1 MALWLAA
8 CGMCGACAG
17 GTPGSTDAGGLAPP
31 ESAFDAAA
39 FSSPPGEALAFGA
52 EDGPL
57 RNYFARQGP
66 AAAHVL
72 TRSGEHPRLLVAF
85 PAENQGIG
93 VWLSA
98 PDGAELWIG
107 DAAETST
114 GAGLAAVQRSGGAR
128 DAYGVR
134 GTLRSSAASLSTEL
148 MLLANVRTLR
158 DYGYGVCLED
168 AGRYPLLR
176 NESIELSADG
186 QRLRVRRE
194 QIGGTRSLEL
204 LLQAQPGTRF
214 ALSTREAAAR
224 PECPLSDGG
233 GQARLEITGEDGVAL
248 DFIALS
254 DETPLSPIEPDALLS
269 TAAPE
274 GPDRAALAFLSHDE
288 KLLAGSWRFL
298 TYFGRDTL
306 LSLWLLQPALASRV
320 MEAGLGAVLER
331 VQLAP
336 GVAAP
341 DGGVID
347 VGDVAHEEE
356 VGDYAAWQNTLAGAA
371 PGSERQPRYDYKMI
385 DDDFLLAP
393 VVASF
398 MSQGSDLEAFLARP
412 RADGA
417 TFGAALSANLALV
430 LQRARPFADAPPA
443 ERASKLIAL
452 RPGLSVGEWRDS
464 EMGLAFGR
472 YPFDVNAALVPAAL
486 EAAARL
492 YERLGEPALGVEAA
506 RLATAWQGAAE
517 LFRTQLPLQRAQAN
531 VRDYASALGVADDS
545 AVLQADADAEDV
557 SLYGVALDAS
567 GRVLP
572 VMHSDHGFALAFTN
586 PAEPYLA
593 HVASL
598 LTRAFPAGL
607 VSAVGVM
614 VANPALADP
623 GATVIDPKD
632 LADPA
637 DDSSTP
643 LRELFTP
650 ARYHGAVVWSWQQ
663 ALLARGLRR
672 QLDRADLSSET
683 RSALSAAE
691 CAVWRAID
699 LTAAARTRELWSW
712 AADARGQLVL
722 RPFGGGTDADESNA
736 IQLWSTVY
744 LAVRAPTPEQN
755 AVCGVPGVGP

>member
-1 MALWLAA
+1 MALLLVA
-8 CGMCGACAG
+8 CGVCGACAS
-17 GTPGSTDAGGLAPP
+17 GTPVSADAGGLAPP
-31 ESAFDAAA
+31 VSAFEAST
-39 FSSPPGEALAFGA
+39 FVSPPGDALAFGV
-52 EDGPL
+52 EDGAL
-57 RNYFARQGP
+57 RNYFSRQGP

-98 PDGAELWIG
+98 PGGAQLWIG
-107 DAAETST
+107 DA
-114 GAGLAAVQRSGGAR
+114 GATPLGGDLAAVQRAGSAGE
-128 DAYGVR
+128 AYGVR
-134 GTLRSSAASLSTEL
+134 GTLHSDAGALSTEL

-168 AGRYPLLR
+168 AARYPLLR
-176 NESIELSADG
+176 NESVELSADG
-186 QRLRVRRE
+186 QRARIRRE
-194 QIGGTRSLEL
+194 QIGGTHSLEL
-204 LLQAQPGTRF
+204 LLQAQPGTHL
-214 ALSTREAAAR
+214 ALSTREVAVR
-224 PECPLSDGG
+224 PECPLPAGA
-233 GQARLEITGEDGVAL
+233 GQARLDITGDGGIAL

-254 DETPLSPIEPDALLS
+254 DEAPLTPIEPAALLS
-269 TAAPE
+269 TAAPQ
-274 GPDRAALAFLSHDE
+274 GPDRAALAFLSYDE
-288 KLLAGSWRFL
+288 TLLAGSWRFL

-306 LSLWLLQPALASRV
+306 LSLWLLEPALAPRV

-331 VQLAP
+331 VQLVP
-336 GVAAP
+336 GSAAP
-341 DGGVID
+341 DGGVVD

-356 VGDYAAWQNTLAGAA
+356 IGDYAAWKNTLAGAA

-398 MSQGSDLEAFLARP
+398 MSAGAELEAFLARP
-412 RADGA
+412 RADGS

-430 LQRARPFADAPPA
+430 LQRARPFADAAPA
-443 ERASKLIAL
+443 ERATRLVAL
-452 RPGLSVGEWRDS
+452 RPGLAVGEWRDS

-472 YPFDVNAALVPAAL
+472 YPFDVNAALVPGAL

-492 YERLGEPALGVEAA
+492 YERLGQPAEAAEAA
-506 RLATAWQGAAE
+506 RLAAAWQGAAE
-517 LFRTQLPLQRAQAN
+517 LFRTELPLPTAQAN
-531 VRDYASALGVADDS
+531 VRDYASALGIADTS
-545 AVLQADADAEDV
+545 AQLEADAAGGNV
-557 SLYGVALDAS
+557 ALYGIALDAS

-586 PAEPYLA
+586 PGEPYLA

-598 LTRAFPAGL
+598 LTRPFPAGL
-607 VSAVGVM
+607 VSAVGVL

-623 GATVIDPKD
+623 GARVIDPKD

-637 DDSSTP
+637 DDASTP

-650 ARYHGAVVWSWQQ
+650 AHYHGAVVWSWQQ

-672 QLDRADLSSET
+672 QLSRADLSSET
-683 RSALSAAE
+683 RAALSAAE

-699 LTAAARTRELWSW
+699 ATAAARTRELWSW
-712 AADARGQLVL
+712 AADERGQLSL
-722 RPFGGGTDADESNA
+722 RPFGAGTDADESNA